1 MDTSTAILHVATIL
15 IAARIMGEVA
25 ARFRV
30 PSVIGEIVAGIIL
43 GPSMFG
49 LIEAEGLIWV
59 LAEIGIILL
68 LFQIGLETD
77 LSKLV
82 KSGTKSVVVA
92 VTGFIVP
99 FVTCFA
105 LSYYWFELD
114 QIVSLLIAGTMTA
127 TSIGITMR
135 TLSDLG
141 RGQSRE
147 GRIILGA
154 AVLDDIMG
162 VLLLAILFNFITSGS
177 VDIAGAAKI
186 LLFMLVFFLIAP
198 AMAKSIS
205 YIIHRWEKVSEIPG
219 MIPTTVVSLV
229 LFLAWISHAVG
240 IPELLGGFA
249 TGLALSRRFF
259 LPFGIAL
266 KADPK
271 FSRRVNKQMQPI
283 IQLFTPIFFAAV
295 GLSLD
300 LSALDWSSLFFWIFS
315 LSLAAVAILSKI
327 FAGLLIRERL
337 AHRVIIGM
345 SMVPRGEVGLVF
357 AEIGRHTGLFN
368 TEIYTTV
375 VIVIA
380 YTTLFTPFWLRLFYR
395 HYGHLVEEISADEQ
409 PLKNQPEQ
417 TRPG

>member
-25 ARFRV
+25 ARFGV

-43 GPSMFG
+43 GPSMIG
-49 LIEAEGLIWV
+49 MIEAEGLIWV

-82 KSGTKSVVVA
+82 KSGTKSVIVA
-92 VTGFIVP
+92 ITGFIVP

-177 VDIAGAAKI
+177 VDLASTARI
-186 LLFMLVFFLIAP
+186 LLFMVVFFLIAP

-205 YIIHRWEKVSEIPG
+205 YIIRRWEKVSDIPG

-229 LFLAWISHAVG
+229 LFLAWVSHAVG

-259 LPFGIAL
+259 LPFGVAL

-271 FSRRVNKQMQPI
+271 FSKRVDKQMQPI

-300 LSALDWSSLFFWIFS
+300 LSTLDWSSLFFWIFS

-327 FAGLLIRERL
+327 FAGLLIREKL

-395 HYGHLVEEISADEQ
+395 YYGHLLEEDSADQQPSKTGPEQ
-409 PLKNQPEQ
+409 P
-417 TRPG
+417 RPG

>member
-25 ARFRV
+25 ARFGV

-43 GPSMFG
+43 GPSMIG

-82 KSGTKSVVVA
+82 ESGTKSVVVA

-99 FVTCFA
+99 FATCFA
-105 LSYYWFELD
+105 LSYYWFGLD

-177 VDIAGAAKI
+177 VDLASAARI
-186 LLFMLVFFLIAP
+186 LLFMVVFFLIAP

-259 LPFGIAL
+259 LPFGVAL

-271 FSRRVNKQMQPI
+271 FSKRVNKQMQPI

-300 LSALDWSSLFFWIFS
+300 LSTLDWSSLFFWIFS

-327 FAGLLIRERL
+327 FAGLLIREKL

-395 HYGHLVEEISADEQ
+395 YYGHLLEEDSADQQPSKTLPEQ
-409 PLKNQPEQ
+409 P
-417 TRPG
+417 RPG

>member
-30 PSVIGEIVAGIIL
+30 PSVIGEIVAGVIL
-43 GPSMFG
+43 GPSMIG

-82 KSGTKSVVVA
+82 KSGAKSVIVA
-92 VTGFIVP
+92 ITGFIVP

-105 LSYYWFELD
+105 LSHYWFELD

-177 VDIAGAAKI
+177 VDIASAARI
-186 LLFMLVFFLIAP
+186 LLFMVVFFLIAP

-229 LFLAWISHAVG
+229 LFLAWVSHAVG

-259 LPFGIAL
+259 LPFGVAL

-271 FSRRVNKQMQPI
+271 FSKRVNKQMQPI
-283 IQLFTPIFFAAV
+283 VQLFTPIFFAAV

-327 FAGLLIRERL
+327 FAGLLIREKL
-337 AHRVIIGM
+337 AHRVVIGM
-345 SMVPRGEVGLVF
+345 AMVPRGEVGLVF

-395 HYGHLVEEISADEQ
+395 YYGHLIDDGPTREQ
-409 PLKNQPEQ
+409 GSVKPAEP
-417 TRPG
+417 P

>member
-25 ARFRV
+25 ARLGI
-30 PSVIGEIVAGIIL
+30 PSVIGEIVAGVIL
-43 GPSMFG
+43 GPSMIG

-82 KSGTKSVVVA
+82 KSGAKSVVVA

-105 LSYYWFELD
+105 LSHYWFELD

-177 VDIAGAAKI
+177 VDIAGAARI
-186 LLFMLVFFLIAP
+186 LLFMVVFFLIAP

-229 LFLAWISHAVG
+229 LFLAWVSHAVG

-259 LPFGIAL
+259 LPFGVAL
-266 KADPK
+266 KADAK
-271 FSRRVNKQMQPI
+271 FSKRVNKQMQPI

-327 FAGLLIRERL
+327 FAGLLIREKL
-337 AHRVIIGM
+337 AHRVVVGM
-345 SMVPRGEVGLVF
+345 AMVPRGEVGLVF

-380 YTTLFTPFWLRLFYR
+380 YTTLFTPFWLRLFYK
-395 HYGHLVEEISADEQ
+395 HYGHLVDDGPTREQ
-409 PLKNQPEQ
+409 ELVKPAEP
-417 TRPG
+417 P

>member
-15 IAARIMGEVA
+15 IAARVMGEVA
-25 ARFRV
+25 ARFGI
-30 PSVIGEIVAGIIL
+30 PSVIGEIMAGIIL
-43 GPSMFG
+43 GPSVLGM
-49 LIEAEGLIWV
+49 IEAEGLIWV

-77 LSKLV
+77 VGKLF

-92 VTGFIVP
+92 ITGFAVP

-105 LSYYWFELD
+105 LSHYWFELD
-114 QIVSLLIAGTMTA
+114 QMVSLLIAGTMTA

-141 RGQSRE
+141 RHKSQE

-177 VDIAGAAKI
+177 VELAGTLKI
-186 LLFMLVFFLIAP
+186 LLFMVVFFLIAP
-198 AMAKSIS
+198 AMAKTIS
-205 YIIHRWEKVSEIPG
+205 YVIHRWEMISETPG
-219 MIPTTVVSLV
+219 MVPTTVVSLV
-229 LFLAWISHAVG
+229 LFLAWLSHAIG

-259 LPFGIAL
+259 LPFGVAL
-266 KADPK
+266 RADPK
-271 FSRRVNKQMQPI
+271 FSKHVHRQMKPI
-283 IQLFTPIFFAAV
+283 IHLFTPIFFATV

-300 LSALDWSSLFFWIFS
+300 LSALDWSSAFFWIFS
-315 LSLAAVAILSKI
+315 LSLACVAILSKI
-327 FAGLLIRERL
+327 CAGLLIREKL
-337 AHRVIIGM
+337 ARRVIIGM

-395 HYGHLVEEISADEQ
+395 YYGDQVEDS
-409 PLKNQPEQ
+409 PTGLKPSPEAA
-417 TRPG
+417 RR

>member
-30 PSVIGEIVAGIIL
+30 PSVIGEIVAGVIL
-43 GPSMFG
+43 GPSMIG

-82 KSGTKSVVVA
+82 KSGAKSVVVA

-105 LSYYWFELD
+105 LSHYWFELD

-177 VDIAGAAKI
+177 VDIAGASRI
-186 LLFMLVFFLIAP
+186 LLFMVVFFLIAP

-229 LFLAWISHAVG
+229 LFLAWVSHAVG

-259 LPFGIAL
+259 LPFGVAL

-271 FSRRVNKQMQPI
+271 FSKRVNKQMQPI

-327 FAGLLIRERL
+327 FAGLLIREKL
-337 AHRVIIGM
+337 VHRVVIGM
-345 SMVPRGEVGLVF
+345 AMVPRGEVGLVF

-380 YTTLFTPFWLRLFYR
+380 YTTLFTPFWLRLFYK
-395 HYGHLVEEISADEQ
+395 HYGHLVDDGPTREQ
-409 PLKNQPEQ
+409 GSVKPAEP
-417 TRPG
+417 P

>member
-15 IAARIMGEVA
+15 IAARIMGEIA
-25 ARFRV
+25 ARFGV

-43 GPSMFG
+43 GPSLLGF
-49 LIEAEGLIWV
+49 IEAEGLIWV

-82 KSGTKSVVVA
+82 KSGTKSVIVA
-92 VTGFIVP
+92 IIGFIVP

-114 QIVSLLIAGTMTA
+114 QLVSLLIAGTMTA

-177 VDIAGAAKI
+177 VDLASTARI
-186 LLFMLVFFLIAP
+186 LLFMVVFFLIAP

-205 YIIHRWEKVSEIPG
+205 FIIHRWERVSEIPG

-229 LFLAWISHAVG
+229 LFLAWVSHAVG

-259 LPFGIAL
+259 LPFGVAL

-271 FSRRVNKQMQPI
+271 FSKRVDKQMQPI

-300 LSALDWSSLFFWIFS
+300 LSTLDWSSLFFWIFS

-327 FAGLLIRERL
+327 FAGLMIREKL

-395 HYGHLVEEISADEQ
+395 YYGHLLEDEPTPEEAEASQAD
-409 PLKNQPEQ
+409 
-417 TRPG
+417 RSRS